1 MGHGLLEVVLLKNKY
16 TFLSVTLLCICIVA
30 IYFAILQPP
39 LADNESTSDRQP
51 LTFKLSNG
59 QELIV
64 DCTLPSM
71 PTEIPLIRCRQKA
84 DITAEKVSLIAKDL
98 FGLTGPPVR
107 SEYFDAYRI
116 REGPCDLWVTDYGSI
131 DYYVSGLEF
140 AKDLSTMS
148 EAKSIAEEFLERVK
162 NYGLTPQ
169 NPQVQIVF
177 SDVIAGYESGTAD
190 NLTVQYWDVLF
201 AVKFNGISIAEAKVS
216 VGDNGRIVG
225 VQGFWR
231 EAEQVGSINIITP
244 REAIEKIAADGYAKR
259 ISNAREIRIT
269 QISLEYWDDKTVLE
283 QQDYLKPVYMFKC
296 MLTSDEGK
304 TSTAYLRITATA

>member
-1 MGHGLLEVVLLKNKY
+1 MKNKY
-16 TFLSVTLLCICIVA
+16 TFLLVTLLCICIVA
-30 IYFAILQPP
+30 TYFAIIQPL
-39 LADNESTSDRQP
+39 LADNGSASDGQT
-51 LTFKLSNG
+51 LTFTLSG
-59 QELIV
+59 DQELIV

-201 AVKFNGISIAEAKVS
+201 AVKFNG
-216 VGDNGRIVG
+216 N
-225 VQGFWR
+225 
-231 EAEQVGSINIITP
+231 IN
-244 REAIEKIAADGYAKR
+244 
-259 ISNAREIRIT
+259 S
-269 QISLEYWDDKTVLE
+269 
-283 QQDYLKPVYMFKC
+283 
-296 MLTSDEGK
+296 
-304 TSTAYLRITATA
+304 